1 MMRRLSLLAALALA
15 AGCTRAGP
23 EYHPPVSGPANAS
36 AATGPFLS
44 ARDKAFSD
52 APLPDHWWRLYADPR
67 LDALITEALA
77 ANADLRAA
85 DANLR
90 RAEAI
95 VRQTEAAR
103 IPTTDLSGGSTLTR
117 PAGTGATLPG
127 TLGYNLG
134 ISVGYPLDVR
144 GKIARAIEASL
155 ADRDTV
161 AAARDAVRVSVAA
174 ATARSYADVCAAN
187 FRLATTQRI
196 VALQRQTFAATQRLQ
211 RVGRGTAFDVSR
223 AQAAVQASE
232 ANLPVFA
239 AQRRGGLY
247 TLAALLGRPAA
258 DYPRDVESCAALPAL
273 PRPMPVGDGAAML
286 RRRPDI
292 RQAERIIAGDTARIG
307 VATADLYPQISL
319 GGSAGLS
326 GPLDRLGS
334 PSSFGFSLGP
344 LISWSFPNR
353 PAVRARIEAAGA
365 QVDADLARFDSTVLS
380 ALRDTETALETYA
393 RDRDQAE
400 ALRRA
405 RDSAATAAEQAGR
418 LFRFGR
424 SDFLALLQAQ
434 SSLAQAEAA
443 YATAQARLPD
453 DQIAIF
459 LALGGGW
466 E

>member
-1 MMRRLSLLAALALA
+1 MRRLPLLAALALI

-23 EYHPPVSGPANAS
+23 DYHPPVNGPAS
-36 AATGPFLS
+36 APSATGAFLS
-44 ARDKAFSD
+44 ARNAAFSD

-67 LDALITEALA
+67 LDTLVAEALG

-90 RAEAI
+90 RAEAV
-95 VRQTEAAR
+95 VRQAEAER
-103 IPTTDLSGGSTLTR
+103 QLTTDLSGGGALVR
-117 PAGTGATLPG
+117 PSGTGATLPG
-127 TLGYNLG
+127 TLGYDLG

-155 ADRDTV
+155 ADRDAV
-161 AAARDAVRVSVAA
+161 AAARDAVRISVAA
-174 ATARSYADVCAAN
+174 ATARAYADVCAAN
-187 FRLATTQRI
+187 FRLAATQRI
-196 VALQRQTFAATQRLQ
+196 VAIQRQTFGATQRLQ
-211 RVGRGTAFDVSR
+211 RAGRGTAFDVTR
-223 AQAAVQASE
+223 AQAAVQTSE

-239 AQRRGGLY
+239 AQRRAGLY

-258 DYPRDVESCAALPAL
+258 DYPREVESCAALPSL
-273 PRPMPVGDGAAML
+273 PRPMPVGDGAAL
-286 RRRPDI
+286 IRRRPDI
-292 RQAERIIAGDTARIG
+292 RQAERVIAGDTARIG

-326 GPLDRLGS
+326 GALDKLGS
-334 PSSFGFSLGP
+334 PSAFGFSLGP

-353 PAVRARIEAAGA
+353 PAVRARIDAAGA
-365 QVDADLARFDSTVLS
+365 QVEADVARFDSGVLG
-380 ALRDTETALETYA
+380 ALRDTEIALETYA

-400 ALRRA
+400 ALRQA
-405 RDSAATAAEQAGR
+405 RDSAATAADQAGR

-434 SSLAQAEAA
+434 SSLAQAEAS

>member
-1 MMRRLSLLAALALA
+1 MRRLPLLATLALI

-23 EYHPPVSGPANAS
+23 DYHPPVNGPAS
-36 AATGPFLS
+36 APSATGAFLS
-44 ARDKAFSD
+44 ARNAAFSD

-67 LDALITEALA
+67 LDTLVAEALG

-90 RAEAI
+90 RAEAV
-95 VRQTEAAR
+95 VRQAEAER
-103 IPTTDLSGGSTLTR
+103 QLTTDMSGGGTLAR
-117 PAGTGATLPG
+117 PSGTGATLPG
-127 TLGYNLG
+127 TLGYDLG

-155 ADRDTV
+155 ADRDAV
-161 AAARDAVRVSVAA
+161 AAARDAVRISVAA
-174 ATARSYADVCAAN
+174 ATARAYADVCAAN
-187 FRLATTQRI
+187 FRLAATQRI
-196 VALQRQTFAATQRLQ
+196 VAIQRQTFGATQRLQ
-211 RVGRGTAFDVSR
+211 RAGRGTAFDVTR
-223 AQAAVQASE
+223 AQAAVQTSE

-239 AQRRGGLY
+239 AQRRAGLY

-258 DYPRDVESCAALPAL
+258 DYPREVESCAALPSL
-273 PRPMPVGDGAAML
+273 PRPMPVGDGAAL
-286 RRRPDI
+286 IRRRPDI
-292 RQAERIIAGDTARIG
+292 RQAERVIAGDTARIG

-326 GPLDRLGS
+326 GALDKLGS
-334 PSSFGFSLGP
+334 PSAFGFSLGP
-344 LISWSFPNR
+344 LISWSVPNR
-353 PAVRARIEAAGA
+353 PAVRARIDAAGA
-365 QVDADLARFDSTVLS
+365 QVEADVARFDSTVLG

-400 ALRRA
+400 ALRQA
-405 RDSAATAAEQAGR
+405 RDSAATAADQAGR

-434 SSLAQAEAA
+434 SSLAQAEAS

>member
-1 MMRRLSLLAALALA
+1 MRALPLLATLALI

-23 EYHPPVSGPANAS
+23 DYHPPVSGPATS
-36 AATGPFLS
+36 PSATGTFLS
-44 ARDKAFSD
+44 AQDKAFSD

-67 LDALITEALA
+67 LDALVQEALA

-90 RAEAI
+90 RAEAV
-95 VRQTEAAR
+95 VRETQASR
-103 IPTTDLSGGSTLTR
+103 MLTTDLSGGGTLAR
-117 PAGTGATLPG
+117 PSGTGAGLPG
-127 TLGYNLG
+127 TLGYDLG
-134 ISVGYPLDVR
+134 ISIGYPLDVR
-144 GKIARAIEASL
+144 GKITRAIEASL
-155 ADRDTV
+155 ADRDAV

-174 ATARSYADVCAAN
+174 ATARAYADVCAAN
-187 FRLATTQRI
+187 FRLAATQRI
-196 VALQRQTFAATQRLQ
+196 VTLQRQTFAATQRLQ
-211 RVGRGTAFDVSR
+211 RAGRGTAFDVSR
-223 AQAAVQASE
+223 AQAAVQTSE

-258 DYPRDVESCAALPAL
+258 DYPRDVEGCAALPAL

-292 RQAERIIAGDTARIG
+292 RQAERTIAGDTARIG

-319 GGSAGLS
+319 GGSAGIS
-326 GPLDRLGS
+326 GPLDALGG
-334 PSSFGFSLGP
+334 PTSFGFSLGP

-353 PAVRARIEAAGA
+353 PVVRARIEAAGA
-365 QVDADLARFDSTVLS
+365 QVDADIARFDSTVLG

-405 RDSAATAAEQAGR
+405 RDSAATAADQAGR

-434 SSLAQAEAA
+434 SSLAQAEAS
-443 YATAQARLPD
+443 YATAQAKLPD